1 MVDAVNA
8 QDLADKYEDLFGRI
22 TGEAV
27 RISLDAIRLSG
38 LVMATCETKRGR
50 DVLVNLSARFNGL
63 KLEHCADDTT
73 AVFSAA

>member
-1 MVDAVNA
+1 MIDPVSA
-8 QDLADKYEDLFGRI
+8 QDLADKYEDLFSRI
-22 TGEAV
+22 TGETV

-38 LVMATCETKRGR
+38 LVMAACETMRGR
-50 DVLVNLSARFNGL
+50 DRLVDMAARFNGL